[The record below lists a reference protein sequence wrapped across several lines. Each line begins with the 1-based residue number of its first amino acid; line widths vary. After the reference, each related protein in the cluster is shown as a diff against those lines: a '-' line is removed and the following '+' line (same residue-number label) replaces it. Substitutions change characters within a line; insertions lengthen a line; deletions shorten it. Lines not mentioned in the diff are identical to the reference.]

1 MDTSK
6 VDRWKSGDI
15 IVLRGVSRH
24 IIWWACSAFIVKDS
38 PELVAVYW
46 PAGTPNMIPVKRTS
60 PRDLLLDEIQLV
72 PQTWIETDVLMLVPN
87 GASHAIYAMRKTGQ
101 PKLLCWY
108 INLQEPLRRT
118 KLGFDSMDHLLD
130 IVISPD
136 RSTWHW
142 KDEDEFDEAVKLGV
156 FSLDEVNAIRIEGE
170 RAVQSFRPGNTQFY
184 EHWENWHPPSKW
196 GIPPLLGNWNDIEE

>member
-1 MDTSK
+1 LDTSK

-24 IIWWACSAFIVKDS
+24 IIWWACSAIIVQDS

-60 PRDLLLDEIQLV
+60 PRDLLLDQIQLV

-87 GASHAIYAMRKTGQ
+87 EASYAVYAMRESGQ
-101 PKLLCWY
+101 AKLLCWY

-142 KDEDEFDEAVKLGV
+142 KDEDEFNEAVEIGV
-156 FSLDEVNAIRIEGE
+156 FSLDKARAIRLEGE
-170 RAVQSFRPGNTQFY
+170 RAVKLFRIGNTQIY
-184 EHWENWHPPSKW
+184 EHWENWCPPSKW
-196 GIPPLLGNWNDIEE
+196 GIPPLLENWNDIEE